1 MRKNSKEDSKD
12 TLESTTKGDDAG
24 NTGHEVLNEN
34 KELKKRIDETT
45 DKALHIDSD
54 DKSKSKKCCF
64 VKMLNILLIV
74 LAGLFMISA
83 VHFYNEFLTVKSN
96 ELGDTLGHMSY
107 MALGKL
113 IVSIILILVVGLAR
127 TLVIARC

>member
-12 TLESTTKGDDAG
+12 TLESTTKGDDASSM
-24 NTGHEVLNEN
+24 GHEVLNEN

-54 DKSKSKKCCF
+54 DKSKNKKCCF
-64 VKMLNILLIV
+64 IKILNILLIV

-83 VHFYNEFLTVKSN
+83 VHFYNEFLTVKSS
-96 ELGDTLGHMSY
+96 ELGDKLGHMSY

-127 TLVIARC
+127 TLVITRC